1 MSGVR
6 GSRSGVR
13 GDVSRTA
20 EIGLT
25 VNGHPYRV
33 RVRLEQ
39 TLLDVL
45 REELRLTGTK
55 RGCDQGECGACTVH
69 LDGQAVNACLVLAAD
84 ADGSRVTTIEGLA
97 RQGVL
102 HPLQR
107 AFLDEGA
114 VQCGYCTPGMIM
126 QAAALLAANPKPSL
140 AEIRAGLAGNLC
152 RCTGY
157 ARIVK
162 AVARAAEGLRASG
175 SGTRGPGKGSRT
187 ARSRKPART
196 PKPESRTPVSGRPS

>member
-1 MSGVR
+1 MG
-6 GSRSGVR
+6 
-13 GDVSRTA
+13 SRTA

-69 LDGQAVNACLVLAAD
+69 LDGRAVNACLVLAAD

-126 QAAALLAANPKPSL
+126 QAAALLAANPKPSIS
-140 AEIRAGLAGNLC
+140 EIRVGLAGNLC

-162 AVARAAEGLRASG
+162 AVARAAEAVRESKAGGGRGRSEVGGRKSG
-175 SGTRGPGKGSRT
+175 A
-187 ARSRKPART
+187 ARSPKPGARSPAR
-196 PKPESRTPVSGRPS
+196 GRSS

>member
-1 MSGVR
+1 MG
-6 GSRSGVR
+6 
-13 GDVSRTA
+13 SRTA

-69 LDGQAVNACLVLAAD
+69 LDGRAVNACLVLAAD

-140 AEIRAGLAGNLC
+140 SEIRAGLAGNLC

-162 AVARAAEGLRASG
+162 AVARAAEGM
-175 SGTRGPGKGSRT
+175 RGR
-187 ARSRKPART
+187 ART
-196 PKPESRTPVSGRPS
+196 PPSRRSS